1 LDTHLLIWDVREMRA
16 ELRPIG
22 LFLIADATWTQALRH
37 DHLPRALYIDEAAS
51 IIEHA
56 EGGRFLADL
65 SRRARKRYLR
75 LVTMTQ
81 SPEQFVQSA
90 HGGVVASNAAI
101 KILKMQD
108 RTSVAAV
115 GQRFGLTRGEQQ
127 RLLTFGKPEAMLL
140 VGDRRV
146 ILTLGASEAEHAL
159 MTTNPVELAEQA
171 SLPAP
176 ATDSQV
182 SHP

>member
-1 LDTHLLIWDVREMRA
+1 
-16 ELRPIG
+16 
-22 LFLIADATWTQALRH
+22 
-37 DHLPRALYIDEAAS
+37 
-51 IIEHA
+51 
-56 EGGRFLADL
+56 
-65 SRRARKRYLR
+65 ARKRYLR

-90 HGGVVASNAAI
+90 AGGVVASNAAI

-127 RLLTFGKPEAMLL
+127 RLLTFGRPEAMLL

-146 ILTLGASEAEHAL
+146 IVTIGASEAEHAL
-159 MTTNPVELAEQA
+159 MTTNPVEVAARAL
-171 SLPAP
+171 
-176 ATDSQV
+176 SQEMPPPMTGAG
-182 SHP
+182 SGI

>member
-1 LDTHLLIWDVREMRA
+1 M
-16 ELRPIG
+16 
-22 LFLIADATWTQALRH
+22 LFRS
-37 DHLPRALYIDEAAS
+37 PRALYIDEAAS
-51 IIEHA
+51 IIAHP
-56 EGGRFLADL
+56 EGGRFLEDL

-81 SPEQFVQSA
+81 SPESFVQDP
-90 HGGVVASNAAI
+90 HGSVVASNAAI

-127 RLLTFGKPEAMLL
+127 RLLTFGKEEAMLL

-146 ILTLGASEAEHAL
+146 ILSIQASPEEHAL
-159 MTTNPVELAEQA
+159 ITTNPVELAELAQRKE
-171 SLPAP
+171 
-176 ATDSQV
+176 D
-182 SHP
+182 